1 MIWFLKL
8 FGEYR
13 KLLDEV
19 RHLREGY
26 SALTAQNLALQDR
39 MDAVLEDRT
48 RIWSILEQSM
58 SGERTAYQAHI
69 NMAWQKQMAGIP
81 YPDAPHMAEES
92 APRPQSDD
100 PIPRRRLPSEVV
112 ADRTNRFLERKFG
125 T

>member
-1 MIWFLKL
+1 MTWLLKL

-13 KLLDEV
+13 RLLDEV
-19 RHLREGY
+19 SQLRREY
-26 SALTAQNLALQDR
+26 SSLTAQSLALQDR

-58 SGERTAYQAHI
+58 AGERTAYQAHI

-81 YPDAPHMAEES
+81 YPEAPHMAEAS
-92 APRPQSDD
+92 VPQPQSGD
-100 PIPRRRLPSEVV
+100 PVLRRRLPSEIV
-112 ADRTNRFLERKFG
+112 AERTNSFFEKRFG